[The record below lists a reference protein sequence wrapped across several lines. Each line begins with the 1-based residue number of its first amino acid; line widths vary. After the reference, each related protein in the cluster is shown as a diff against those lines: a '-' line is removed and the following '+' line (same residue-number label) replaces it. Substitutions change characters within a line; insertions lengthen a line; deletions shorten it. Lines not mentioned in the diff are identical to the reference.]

1 MNFKWKKNSKIWEN
15 FEKFLWEKFY
25 DRTLLFGTCMFL
37 RHVFNMKISA
47 GNEPYYCIWLCKNV
61 TWLPKSFY
69 GWQNRIFLISPEW
82 NRFRVIRW
90 YVFIIISIWTYH
102 AMKYKSCD
110 TITWPI
116 TWLSHVILEPVIIP
130 KRLFLLKILKSILKK
145 TAKKHPNRQFAQWLE
160 LIPWEHSPKER
171 MNFALWRHQYS
182 IITHNIWLITL
193 WV

>member
-1 MNFKWKKNSKIWEN
+1 MNFKWKNSKIWEN

-69 GWQNRIFLISPEW
+69 GWQNRIFLISPKW

-130 KRLFLLKILKSILKK
+130 KK
-145 TAKKHPNRQFAQWLE
+145 TISAQNSEVDTEENGQEAPESTICTVTRADSMGTLAQGMYE
-160 LIPWEHSPKER
+160 
-171 MNFALWRHQYS
+171 
-182 IITHNIWLITL
+182 L
-193 WV
+193 WVMRS